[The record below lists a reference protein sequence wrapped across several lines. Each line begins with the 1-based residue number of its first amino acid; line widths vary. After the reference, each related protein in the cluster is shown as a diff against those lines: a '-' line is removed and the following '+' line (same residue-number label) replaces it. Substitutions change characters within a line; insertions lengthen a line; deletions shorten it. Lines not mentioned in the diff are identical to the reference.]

1 MKIPKNFYEGEK
13 NKKVGNAKEKNQIAT
28 LRDFDFLD
36 GYGYKFIQT
45 GEKIKN
51 EQIFG
56 NDE

>member
-1 MKIPKNFYEGEK
+1 MKIPKIFYEGEK

-36 GYGYKFIQT
+36 GYGEKFIQT